1 MTLAAWCD
9 GLLSQADREAIDVHV
24 AACPRCADIVA
35 LVESDIAGDAAGPS
49 LRIELEPTI
58 DRAAKLVLAAR
69 GESHSGCGRAEGQ
82 IPSSAQLARIAADTA
97 SLHLLGLCPSAHP
110 RSPKHFRH
118 GLPGRHS
125 WRFIATR
132 FSGIAAALLF
142 AVLGGWIGMRLAM
155 RLNTTSDR
163 SDSTMASLSYG
174 IVDDLDRELDAS
186 GDPLEL
192 VATQL
197 FDGSTS

>member
-9 GLLSQADREAIDVHV
+9 GLLSHTDRETIDVHI
-24 AACPRCADIVA
+24 AACSRCADIVA
-35 LVESDIAGDAAGPS
+35 LVESDIAGVAATGTPG
-49 LRIELEPTI
+49 IDLEPVI
-58 DRAAKLVLAAR
+58 DRAAKLV
-69 GESHSGCGRAEGQ
+69 
-82 IPSSAQLARIAADTA
+82 
-97 SLHLLGLCPSAHP
+97 
-110 RSPKHFRH
+110 
-118 GLPGRHS
+118 PGRHS

-174 IVDDLDRELDAS
+174 IVDDLDREFDAS

>member
-49 LRIELEPTI
+49 LRIELELVI
-58 DRAAKLVLAAR
+58 DRAAKL
-69 GESHSGCGRAEGQ
+69 G
-82 IPSSAQLARIAADTA
+82 
-97 SLHLLGLCPSAHP
+97 
-110 RSPKHFRH
+110 
-118 GLPGRHS
+118 PGRNS